1 MDDIFF
7 QIAFTE
13 RMKNQLKESWNEFV
27 QAHRETSPTSIRI
40 NPFKFNSEKFH
51 GEKIPW
57 TETGYY
63 LSERPSFTHDPIFHG
78 GAYYVQ
84 EASSMFLEQALKQS
98 VDLTKK
104 IRALDL
110 CAAPGGKSTHI
121 LRLLNQESLLVSNE
135 VIRSRATILSENL
148 EKWGNMNVV
157 VANNDPEDFKI
168 LEGFFDVIVV
178 DAPCSGEGL
187 FRKDPNAMKEWSE
200 ENAQLCSSRQQR
212 ILNRIWPSL
221 KQNGVLVYSTCTYNP
236 EENQNNI
243 LQLLKDKKAECLK
256 LQTSKDWNVTEI
268 TELNSIGY
276 QFYPHKTK
284 GEGFFISVVRKLE
297 EQHDYSLSTKH
308 LFQWAPKKVT
318 ETLSCWATS
327 KEIDFIIQDDLIL
340 ALPKSSRDEIELL
353 NKRLKVI
360 QKGTSVARLK
370 HDKLVPEHA
379 WALSNEINREAF
391 TTIELTNAQA
401 LAYLRKDVFP
411 LDQPTKGFAM
421 FTYNNIALGWA
432 NLLGNRFNNLY
443 PSNWRILK

>member
-432 NLLGNRFNNLY
+432 NLLCNRFNNLY